1 MGRWGRGGWRL
12 VWMREGCV
20 GCVEILDK
28 FSHAATLNP
37 DIQAAMQMRGLK
49 ADWTAQS
56 LARHFQAVLPGA
68 FILAKAG
75 ADPVLAQDSIA
86 HLKRYVQLMFSTAE
100 KGKSL

>member
-1 MGRWGRGGWRL
+1 M

-28 FSHAATLNP
+28 FSHAATLDP
-37 DIQAAMQMRGLK
+37 DIQAAMQARGIK

-56 LARHFQAVLPGA
+56 LARHFQAVLQGA

-86 HLKRYVQLMFSTAE
+86 HLKHYVELLFSTPE
-100 KGKSL
+100 RGKSP

>member
-1 MGRWGRGGWRL
+1 
-12 VWMREGCV
+12 MREGCV